1 MTLSPQARKWIR
13 AVVDYGGLVA
23 FFAAYFLGGRNL
35 VNATWGLVAGS
46 VLGLVFGLVFERRIA
61 PIPLIATIAGLLFGG
76 LTLYFHDSRFLK
88 IKPTI
93 MNLVYAVL
101 LLGGLAMKKT
111 PLKMLL
117 GDAFPMTDAGWRTL
131 TLRYGVFFL
140 AMAALNEFVWRTQPD
155 ATWVVFR
162 FPGLLILTVIFSMSQ
177 APMMMKHAHQDR
189 PDA

>member
-101 LLGGLAMKKT
+101 LLGGLATKKT

>member
-140 AMAALNEFVWRTQPD
+140 AMASLNEFVWRTQPD